1 MTGVLHTLVCR
12 GCWPAICQSGSNV
25 SSYNDDSLRQLLE
38 LWGEKDGHLSSDQIQ
53 ALLDWENTPDDAR
66 RALEV
71 ELAERGPEPDLS
83 PAPVTAQRD
92 LLREGGL
99 DPERESESRSKFQ
112 RFGSAIRG
120 LFSR

>member
-1 MTGVLHTLVCR
+1 M
-12 GCWPAICQSGSNV
+12 

-66 RALEV
+66 RALEA
-71 ELAERGPEPDLS
+71 ELQERGPDPDPS
-83 PAPVTAQRD
+83 PAPVTAPRGD
-92 LLREGGL
+92 VLRESGR
-99 DPERESESRSKFQ
+99 DPERESESRSKLQ